1 MPGSDCTDLTTVEV
15 ARYTYTRFEHEAKTT
30 KRLLHATRDIPKRC
44 LSQRDESYQG
54 RCRAEVSLSEWK
66 LLFSPPLVFVLCQFQ
81 QFIVL
86 IPVPVAGRSLRASTE
101 TPTYRH
107 YDETCDLA
115 TTLRPLAFFL
125 SGLSLCRGSR

>member
-1 MPGSDCTDLTTVEV
+1 MKLRQPNGF
-15 ARYTYTRFEHEAKTT
+15 YTR
-30 KRLLHATRDIPKRC
+30 HATYPSDVSVNGTKVTKDDVEPKYLC
-44 LSQRDESYQG
+44 QNGSCCSP
-54 RCRAEVSLSEWK
+54 
-66 LLFSPPLVFVLCQFQ
+66 PPLVFVLCQFQ